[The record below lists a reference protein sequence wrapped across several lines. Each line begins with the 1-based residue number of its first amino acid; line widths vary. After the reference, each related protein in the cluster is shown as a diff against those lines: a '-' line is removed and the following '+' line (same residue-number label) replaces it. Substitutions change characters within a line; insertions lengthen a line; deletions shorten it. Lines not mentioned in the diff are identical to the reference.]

1 MADYVVIM
9 AYDEHTEGSYE
20 AGSVASI
27 SYLQDG
33 IEKTLEKVSADKV
46 IAGIPFFTR
55 LWFET
60 AEPGGTFGRSWH
72 RSSILS
78 E

>member
-1 MADYVVIM
+1 MSDYLEIM

-33 IEKTLEKVSADKV
+33 IEKTLKKLSADKV

-55 LWFET
+55 LLFET
-60 AEPGGTFGRSWH
+60 AKSPEQ
-72 RSSILS
+72 LS
-78 E
+78 EEAVTE

>member
-33 IEKTLEKVSADKV
+33 IEKTLKKVSADKV
-46 IAGIPFFTR
+46 IAGIPFLPDYGLR
-55 LWFET
+55 QQR
-60 AEPGGTFGRSWH
+60 A
-72 RSSILS
+72 
-78 E
+78 